1 MLHFWMAVQDAGCWW
16 AQFFENCDRM
26 GIIPNNRDCVVCKYD
41 VNKSLI
47 GMF

>member
-1 MLHFWMAVQDAGCWW
+1 MLDVG
-16 AQFFENCDRM
+16 AQFFENCDRV
-26 GIIPNNRDCVVCKYD
+26 GVILNNRDYVVCKYA